1 MKGLLFIAA
10 VLCGTETG
18 GRPIAFLCS
27 VVNTAQTITVWMKPA
42 AVNHCLCETACVCI
56 VVQYLN
62 CREHQCYLLFGKM
75 LI

>member
-42 AVNHCLCETACVCI
+42 AVNHCLCETACVRVCA
-56 VVQYLN
+56 
-62 CREHQCYLLFGKM
+62 LLCS
-75 LI
+75 I